1 MLKNIDAYWKECSGE
16 KNWEGL
22 LKPLNKDLNET
33 IIHYG
38 KRVQAI
44 YDTID
49 NDKFSPTY
57 GHPKFKEE
65 EFFSKVGLGLYTVK
79 TYLWTNAK
87 DVDFA
92 KRVGDVWIGYVAVAT
107 DEGKEKL
114 GRRDIMVCWRGTLT
128 LVEWINNL
136 QVEQT
141 SASPILGS
149 CSGNA
154 RVHKG
159 FLSIY
164 THKLAREKVLKV
176 VSELLDQY
184 KNEEISITVSGHS
197 LGSALATL
205 NAADIVANEY
215 NKPPGSNTTAMV
227 TTFAFASPK
236 VGNSGFTTV
245 FNKLKNLHLLHIK
258 HIRDPVPG
266 LPHGNNYSE
275 LGIVLTLNTT
285 DPNSPLECHSL
296 KYILKAIEATQV
308 KSN

>member
-1 MLKNIDAYWKECSGE
+1 MPDWKECSGE

-22 LKPLNKDLNET
+22 LKPLNKDLRET

-176 VSELLDQY
+176 VRELLDQY
-184 KNEEISITVSGHS
+184 KNEEISITKMCH
-197 LGSALATL
+197 AWAQ
-205 NAADIVANEY
+205 D
-215 NKPPGSNTTAMV
+215 
-227 TTFAFASPK
+227 
-236 VGNSGFTTV
+236 
-245 FNKLKNLHLLHIK
+245 
-258 HIRDPVPG
+258 
-266 LPHGNNYSE
+266 LPR
-275 LGIVLTLNTT
+275 
-285 DPNSPLECHSL
+285 
-296 KYILKAIEATQV
+296 
-308 KSN
+308 